1 MKKNKYMLIYW
12 WGYSKNNEDNR
23 PFIEW
28 IDKEADEHFTED
40 NGFDIDDIEGINL
53 IPAYKNTLKE
63 LIKLFLSVKII
74 ELITNMIIIR

>member
-28 IDKEADEHFTED
+28 IDEEADHVFTED
-40 NGFDIDDIEGINL
+40 NGFDIDDILHI
-53 IPAYKNTLKE
+53 KE
-63 LIKLFLSVKII
+63 LSPGDDHEIWGAVSTTKLTIYCYA
-74 ELITNMIIIR
+74 